1 MEASLYSVVKTTFT
15 YLIRFFVD
23 RDSYLQIL
31 YSERKSKEFFFFG
44 ELNKQESRYEYYF
57 E

>member
-1 MEASLYSVVKTTFT
+1 VVKTTFT